1 MTEYQQDSPQEAQA
15 KTAGIAAQGRV
26 VIRLSMIT
34 LLTLIGL
41 MTRFITLPA
50 TMAIPRWEAPVR
62 AFIMQPWAKG
72 IVWLAGVR
80 IRHAGEPPRRP
91 FYLVSNHET
100 FLDIL
105 ILAGYTGAVF
115 VAKSEVQDWP
125 LVGFLSRLFN
135 AIFIRRADRRDTRRV
150 NEAIRAALA
159 EGHGVAIFAE
169 GGIGPG
175 DHIERFKPSLLEP
188 AAQAGYP
195 VHWAVLNYDTPEGCP
210 PPSEVVYWRKGLPFA
225 QMMLRILRMPRVH
238 AELIFGDQPSRAD
251 NRKQLAQELHREVSS
266 RFKPLL

>member
-1 MTEYQQDSPQEAQA
+1 MTEYQDSSQETQ
-15 KTAGIAAQGRV
+15 TGNAGIVAQGRV
-26 VIRLSMIT
+26 VIRLSIIT
-34 LLTLIGL
+34 ILTLIGL
-41 MTRFITLPA
+41 MARFIALPA
-50 TMAIPRWEAPVR
+50 TLAIPRWEAPVR
-62 AFIMQPWAKG
+62 TWIMQPWAKAV
-72 IVWLAGVR
+72 VWLAGVR
-80 IRHAGEPPRRP
+80 IQHAGEPPRRP
-91 FYLVSNHET
+91 FYLVSNHVT

-115 VAKSEVQDWP
+115 VAKSEVQNWP
-125 LVGFLSRLFN
+125 VVGFLSRLFN
-135 AIFIRRADRRDTRRV
+135 VIFIRREDRRDTRRV
-150 NEAIRAALA
+150 NEAIREALA

-225 QMMLRILRMPRVH
+225 QMMLGILRMPRVH
-238 AELIFGDQPSRAD
+238 AELIFGNQPSRAD
-251 NRKQLAQELHREVSS
+251 NRKQLAQELHHEVSS